1 MYIPL
6 DSPCVCA
13 SPREPLPVGMP
24 TWRDIPQNIRL
35 LPRMAR
41 ALRRLYAKVRVWL
54 GLDWPLGIEH
64 AAEALH
70 YKFQAARDQSA
81 RAAKGGAQ

>member
-6 DSPCVCA
+6 NSPGVCA
-13 SPREPLPVGMP
+13 SPPEPLPVGMP

-35 LPRMAR
+35 RSRLAR
-41 ALRRLYAKVRVWL
+41 ALRRRVRRARVWL

-70 YKFQAARDQSA
+70 YKFQVARDQSA
-81 RAAKGGAQ
+81 REPKGGAK